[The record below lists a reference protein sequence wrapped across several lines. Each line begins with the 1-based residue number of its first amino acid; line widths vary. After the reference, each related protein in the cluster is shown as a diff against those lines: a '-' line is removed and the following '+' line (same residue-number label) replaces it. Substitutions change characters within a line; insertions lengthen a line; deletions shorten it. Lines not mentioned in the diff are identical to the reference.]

1 LSEKDRWYD
10 FGEALAITAGLMTA
24 SGAMFAAPSRLFPI
38 PGIQHVVAVAVA
50 FLALRICIG
59 AGWRLGGTFN
69 HPRTTA
75 AVAIGTSVIYTTM
88 IGSLVVALLER
99 GHGA

>member
-1 LSEKDRWYD
+1 MSEKDKWYD

-24 SGAMFAAPSRLFPI
+24 SGAMFAAPSRLFPV
-38 PGIQHVVAVAVA
+38 PGLQYVVAIAVAV
-50 FLALRICIG
+50 LAMRICIG
-59 AGWRLGGTFN
+59 AGWRLGGTFK

-75 AVAIGTSVIYTTM
+75 AVAIGTSVIYSTM
-88 IGSLVVALLER
+88 IGSLVVALIER